1 MASILH
7 SHHQRLVA
15 LDTDKY
21 KNIITES
28 LHYMVQQRRIDLDD
42 FIVMNNHFYL
52 IWQRRKSDIR
62 IVDFVG
68 ENTNKGVRIK
78 RPIPKNEKR
87 LSLLITFFADWTG
100 LEPATSAVTGRHSNQ
115 LNYQSFSQNFQKCL
129 TTPLFFGMAKIRE
142 IKI

>member
-28 LHYMVQQRRIDLDD
+28 LHSLVQQRRIDLND

-115 LNYQSFSQNFQKCL
+115 LNYQSFSRNFLKCL
-129 TTPLFFGMAKIRE
+129 TTPLVFGMAKIRE